1 MQRTKLFDFMGKLK
15 LNGMKAAFDG
25 DLATAVNSQHEP
37 QHIVSDLLT
46 PKSAKSRC
54 AASKARVPGPPDVE
68 LDDPTRWI
76 KRPRNGKLVG
86 LASNSIRRSS
96 NRRQTGSS

>member
-1 MQRTKLFDFMGKLK
+1 MLCPLRQPQENHLMQRTKLFDFMGKLK

-37 QHIVSDLLT
+37 QHIVNDLLT

-54 AASKARVPGPPDVE
+54 AA
-68 LDDPTRWI
+68 
-76 KRPRNGKLVG
+76 
-86 LASNSIRRSS
+86 
-96 NRRQTGSS
+96 